1 VHRSPRNLLLASAV
15 AVATAATGAA
25 WLLTASPA
33 SAAVSLSDVVPAPVS
48 AQPAAGVT
56 YTLPSNAAIQTAA
69 GATDAG
75 NYLAGILRP
84 STGYALPV
92 STTTGTPTSG
102 IALLL
107 SGADPSVGA
116 EGYQLDVTAAAVTLR
131 AQTAAGLFHG
141 VQTLR
146 ELLPATVEARTVQSG
161 PWTVTGGRI
170 VDYPRYAYR
179 GAMLDVSRH
188 FFAPDVVK
196 RYIDEIAQYK
206 INILHLHLSDDQGWR
221 IVIDAWPQLA
231 TVGGSTQVGGGA
243 GGYYTKAQYSDL
255 VSYAASRQITIVP
268 EIDMPGHVNAALA
281 SYAQLNCNNT
291 APPLYTGTNVG
302 FSSLCVSKEVTY
314 TFVQQVLNELAAITP
329 GPYLHIGGDEA
340 SSTPAADYTTFMNRV
355 QPFVG
360 AAGKTVIGWHQIG
373 QANHTTNRVAQYW
386 GTSTSDADLS
396 AAVSKGDKILL
407 SPANKAYLD
416 MKYTNSTPLGQT
428 WAGLIEVQTAYDW
441 DPGAYLSGVPAS
453 AILGV
458 EAPLWTETITKL
470 ADIEFMAFPRLPALA
485 ELAWSPQSARNW
497 DTFKVRLGAQ
507 GPRWTVQ
514 GINFYSSPQ
523 VPWGTQQM
531 TRGAYTQIQAES
543 YNAQT
548 GTQTETTTDTGGG
561 QNVGFITPGD
571 TLAYDLDF
579 GAASPA
585 SVTTRLASGAS
596 SGTIQYRLDSTT
608 GPIVASVAVTSTGGW
623 QTWTTNTTNLTGAA
637 TGVHRLYLTFT
648 GTAGADFVNLN
659 WLQFNAGGGLPNA
672 YSVRQAESFGSQSGT
687 QTETTTDTGGGQ
699 NVGFITPGDWL
710 GYINVDFGTPT
721 AASVTTRLA
730 SGASS
735 GTIQYRLDSTT
746 GPIIASVPVTSTGGW
761 QTWTTNTTNLTGAAT
776 SVHTVFLTFTGT
788 AGADFVNLNWFQFN
802 R

>member
-1 VHRSPRNLLLASAV
+1 VHRSPRNLLLASAM

-146 ELLPATVEARTVQSG
+146 QLLPATVEARTVQSG

-196 RYIDEIAQYK
+196 RYVDEIAQYK

-221 IVIDAWPQLA
+221 IVIDAWPRLA

-255 VSYAASRQITIVP
+255 VSYAASRQITVVP

-360 AAGKTVIGWHQIG
+360 ATGKTVIGWHQIG
-373 QANHTTNRVAQYW
+373 QADHTTNRVAQYW

-514 GINFYSSPQ
+514 GINYYSSPQ
-523 VPWGTQQM
+523 VPWGTPQT
-531 TRGAYTQIQAES
+531 TRSAYTQIQAES

-571 TLAYDLDF
+571 
-579 GAASPA
+579 
-585 SVTTRLASGAS
+585 
-596 SGTIQYRLDSTT
+596 
-608 GPIVASVAVTSTGGW
+608 
-623 QTWTTNTTNLTGAA
+623 
-637 TGVHRLYLTFT
+637 
-648 GTAGADFVNLN
+648 
-659 WLQFNAGGGLPNA
+659 
-672 YSVRQAESFGSQSGT
+672 
-687 QTETTTDTGGGQ
+687 
-699 NVGFITPGDWL
+699 WL
-710 GYINVDFGTPT
+710 GYTNVDFGTPT

-730 SGASS
+730 SGASG

-761 QTWTTNTTNLTGAAT
+761 QTWTGTTTNLTGAVT
-776 SVHTVFLTFTGT
+776 GVHRLYLTFTGT